1 MAAVGTVA
9 AADTEAEAVASTTPT
24 RVDMITVLS
33 PIKLIQ
39 SS

>member
-1 MAAVGTVA
+1 MGTVA
-9 AADTEAEAVASTTPT
+9 AADTEEAAVASTTPT
-24 RVDMITVLS
+24 KVAMITVLS